1 MTKWKHQAVAKQ
13 FLRRFKT
20 GLICWSN
27 LIRQYWMQ
35 HAGFKLTFE
44 HLVGP
49 VGVSSNLHPTF
60 LLHSVWRSG
69 PCATSTPRFFLS
81 FTFSFVTTLFYKS

>member
-1 MTKWKHQAVAKQ
+1 MTKWEHQAVAKQ

-49 VGVSSNLHPTF
+49 VGVSSNIHPTF
-60 LLHSVWRSG
+60 LLYSVWRTMRDFY
-69 PCATSTPRFFLS
+69 ATFLS
-81 FTFSFVTTLFYKS
+81 SFYIFVRDHSVL